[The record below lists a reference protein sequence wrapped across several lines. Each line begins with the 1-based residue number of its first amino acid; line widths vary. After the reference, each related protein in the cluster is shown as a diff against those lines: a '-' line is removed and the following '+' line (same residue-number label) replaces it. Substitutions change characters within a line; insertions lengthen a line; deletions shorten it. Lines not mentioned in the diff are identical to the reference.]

1 MIICRLVAV
10 IVMMTA
16 VSTAARM
23 VHGFMYLLLQQT
35 SGLPPRIRSR
45 QTASPLYLLLIIV
58 TIAVIVTAVAAVV
71 IVVVAVITV
80 ATH

>member
-58 TIAVIVTAVAAVV
+58 TIAVIVTAVV
-71 IVVVAVITV
+71 IVIVVAVITV
-80 ATH
+80 ATY